1 MTDPQPWWARPGGA
15 SPAPGDTPGQPAQPS
30 RGDGPYWNPNPPS
43 APPAQHNPYGAP
55 QRSYGSPTPAQTP
68 WQGGSNQPGTA
79 NPFQAQGYS
88 GSQPYPSQPE
98 QPYQGYGGTP
108 QKPKSSSKWLLIGG
122 LAVVAVLIVGGGLLA
137 WSLMGSGKEL
147 DVKQAEAGVQ
157 EILSDPINGYG
168 SNDVTAVTCNDGKNP
183 EVETNKSFTCQVEI
197 NGTTRNV
204 NVEFTDDEGTYAVDG
219 PR

>member
-1 MTDPQPWWARPGGA
+1 M
-15 SPAPGDTPGQPAQPS
+15 
-30 RGDGPYWNPNPPS
+30 
-43 APPAQHNPYGAP
+43 
-55 QRSYGSPTPAQTP
+55 
-68 WQGGSNQPGTA
+68 
-79 NPFQAQGYS
+79 
-88 GSQPYPSQPE
+88 
-98 QPYQGYGGTP
+98 
-108 QKPKSSSKWLLIGG
+108 IGG